1 MTQVVNCRTMAFE
14 VLLEVL
20 RKGKSFNPQLMS
32 LRYPKVDSRNISYA
46 VHLCFGVLRF
56 YFVLQKALSTL
67 LHAPLKNKDKDLE
80 LLMMIGLFQLFYTD
94 TPPHAAINETVDA
107 AKKSAPYA
115 KGLVNAV
122 LRNALRQE
130 EDIKALLNESN
141 THPDWLV
148 QRWQADWPLDWEV
161 LIANNQDHP
170 PFVLRVNAR
179 EKSREAYLALLEEAN
194 IPATPLDHSDNGINV
209 AIDAPISSLP
219 GFQEGWVSVQDS
231 SAQLAASLLALAPGL
246 RVLDACAAPGGKTA
260 HMLELEPRLKEVV
273 AIEKDPKRIGLL
285 QGTLDRLKLKAN
297 VLCKDAGDV
306 ESWWDNELFDRI
318 LLDAPCSATG
328 VIRRHPDIKLHRKEG
343 DLKQLTKTQNKLLS
357 QLWPLLK
364 PGGILLYATCST
376 LAVEN
381 VQQMTHFLATHSDAK
396 ELPIDA
402 GWGISQ
408 SVGRQILPGQDEMDG
423 FYYARL
429 SKSA

>member
-1 MTQVVNCRTMAFE
+1 MSQVVNCRTMAFE
-14 VLLEVL
+14 ILLEVL
-20 RKGKSFNPQLMS
+20 RKGKSFNPQLVS
-32 LRYPKVDSRNISYA
+32 LRYPKVDSRNLSYT

-56 YFVLQKALSTL
+56 YFVLQKALTKL
-67 LHAPLKNKDKDLE
+67 LHQPLKTKDKDLE

-107 AKKSAPYA
+107 AKRIAPYA

-130 EDIKALLNESN
+130 EEIKDILTHGS
-141 THPDWLV
+141 THPDWLI
-148 QRWQADWPLDWEV
+148 QHWQADWPLDWEM
-161 LIANNQDHP
+161 LIDQNQQHP
-170 PFVLRVNAR
+170 PFVLRVNERHINR
-179 EKSREAYLALLEEAN
+179 EDYLALLVEAN
-194 IPATPLDHSDNGINV
+194 IPATALEHSKSGITV
-209 AIDAPISSLP
+209 AIDAPLQSLP
-219 GFQEGWVSVQDS
+219 GFADGWVSVQDG
-231 SAQLAASLLALAPGL
+231 SAQLAASLLQLAPGL

-260 HMLELEPRLKEVV
+260 HMLELEPGLKEVV
-273 AIEKDPKRIGLL
+273 ALEKDPQRISLL
-285 QGTLDRLKLKAN
+285 MNSLDRLKLVAN
-297 VLCKDAGDV
+297 VLCTDASDT
-306 ESWWDNELFDRI
+306 ESWWDKESFDRI

-328 VIRRHPDIKLHRKEG
+328 VIRRHPDIKLHRKES
-343 DLKQLTKTQNKLLS
+343 DLKQLTKTQHRLLS

-381 VQQMTHFLATHSDAK
+381 GQQITHFLATHSDAK

-408 SVGRQILPGQDEMDG
+408 AVGRQILPGQDDMDG